1 MGQPKPKSAVDQPK
15 LRREVLEL
23 SLLLEISQTL
33 ERSMDL
39 RDVLGPALEAM
50 ARHMGMLRGTITLL
64 NRDTGEI
71 SIEAAYGLSAVQR
84 RRGRYKLGEGV
95 TGKVVAT
102 GQPAIVPRVSEEP
115 QFLDRTGVR
124 KGLRK
129 EDISFF
135 CVPIKLENETIGA
148 LSATRLF
155 AEDISFDEDVRLL
168 RIIASMISQAVRLR
182 RAAHEEHQRLLEE
195 SERLRAELKERFR
208 PSNII
213 GRSKAMQAVYD
224 LIAQV
229 AKSDTTVLLR
239 GESGV
244 GKELVAHAIH
254 YNSRRADKPFVKVS
268 SAALPET
275 IIESELFGHEKGSFT
290 GAIAQRRGR
299 FELASG
305 GTLFLDEIGD
315 LSPATQIRL
324 LRVLQEKEF
333 ERVGG
338 TETVKTDVRIIAATN
353 KSLKELVDQGLFR
366 EDLYYRLNVIRIYVP
381 PLRERREDIPPIVDY
396 MVHKLNRELDRKIT
410 RLQTPALQLLIKRG
424 WPGNVRQLEN
434 VLRRA
439 MVQTHGEM
447 LLEETMVEAIGETLS
462 QEAGRPLPPIK
473 LLDEVEKEHIV
484 NALKFAGGN
493 RGKVCELLGISRPTL
508 QRKIRKYRIEV

>member
-1 MGQPKPKSAVDQPK
+1 MGVAYSAEEGFQK
-15 LRREVLEL
+15 LRRESWDV
-23 SLLLEISQTL
+23 LLLDIALSDANGL
-33 ERSMDL
+33 
-39 RDVLGPALEAM
+39 DVLAQIKGDHPDISVIMITAFHDMVSTIRAMKLGAVEYIHKPIEIDELEA
-50 ARHMGMLRGTITLL
+50 A
-64 NRDTGEI
+64 I
-71 SIEAAYGLSAVQR
+71 SRSLKRKSTSSRREGGFVPLSAGFRENDIV
-84 RRGRYKLGEGV
+84 
-95 TGKVVAT
+95 GKSRLMRE
-102 GQPAIVPRVSEEP
+102 I
-115 QFLDRTGVR
+115 F
-124 KGLRK
+124 K
-129 EDISFF
+129 
-135 CVPIKLENETIGA
+135 TIG
-148 LSATRLF
+148 
-155 AEDISFDEDVRLL
+155 VV
-168 RIIASMISQAVRLR
+168 SQ
-182 RAAHEEHQRLLEE
+182 
-195 SERLRAELKERFR
+195 
-208 PSNII
+208 
-213 GRSKAMQAVYD
+213 SK
-224 LIAQV
+224 
-229 AKSDTTVLLR
+229 TTVLIE
-239 GESGV
+239 GESGT
-244 GKELVAHAIH
+244 GKELVARAIH
-254 YNSRRADKPFVKVS
+254 DHTDRAKPFVS
-268 SAALPET
+268 INCSAIVET
-275 IIESELFGHEKGSFT
+275 LLESELFGHEKGAFT
-290 GAIAQRRGR
+290 GAAYRKLGK
-299 FELASG
+299 FELANS

-315 LSPATQIRL
+315 MSLNMQVKL
-324 LRVLQEKEF
+324 LRVMQEREF

-338 TETVKTDVRIIAATN
+338 GEKIKTDVRIIAATN

>member
-1 MGQPKPKSAVDQPK
+1 MSKILVLDDDKSICESLSLYLGEEGHTVGVAYSAEEGFQK
-15 LRREVLEL
+15 LRRESWDV
-23 SLLLEISQTL
+23 LLLDIALSDANGL
-33 ERSMDL
+33 
-39 RDVLGPALEAM
+39 DVLAQIKGDHPDISVIMITAFHDMVSTIRAMKLGAVEYIHKPIEIDELEA
-50 ARHMGMLRGTITLL
+50 A
-64 NRDTGEI
+64 I
-71 SIEAAYGLSAVQR
+71 SRSLKRKSTSSRREGGFVPLSAGFRENDIV
-84 RRGRYKLGEGV
+84 
-95 TGKVVAT
+95 GKSRLMRE
-102 GQPAIVPRVSEEP
+102 I
-115 QFLDRTGVR
+115 F
-124 KGLRK
+124 K
-129 EDISFF
+129 
-135 CVPIKLENETIGA
+135 TIG
-148 LSATRLF
+148 
-155 AEDISFDEDVRLL
+155 VV
-168 RIIASMISQAVRLR
+168 SQ
-182 RAAHEEHQRLLEE
+182 
-195 SERLRAELKERFR
+195 
-208 PSNII
+208 
-213 GRSKAMQAVYD
+213 SK
-224 LIAQV
+224 
-229 AKSDTTVLLR
+229 TTVLIE
-239 GESGV
+239 GESGT
-244 GKELVAHAIH
+244 GKELVARAIH
-254 YNSRRADKPFVKVS
+254 DHTDRAKPFVS
-268 SAALPET
+268 INCSAIVET
-275 IIESELFGHEKGSFT
+275 LLESELFGHEKGAFT
-290 GAIAQRRGR
+290 GAAYRKLGK
-299 FELASG
+299 FELANS

-315 LSPATQIRL
+315 MSLNMQVKL
-324 LRVLQEKEF
+324 LRVMQEREF

-338 TETVKTDVRIIAATN
+338 GEKIKTDVRIIAATN